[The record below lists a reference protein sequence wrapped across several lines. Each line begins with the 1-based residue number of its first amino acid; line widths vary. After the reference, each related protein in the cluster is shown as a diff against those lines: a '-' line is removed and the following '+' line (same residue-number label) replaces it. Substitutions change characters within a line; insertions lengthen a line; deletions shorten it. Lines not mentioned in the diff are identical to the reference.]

1 MSYKP
6 LLGIIIKGDA
16 ASISF
21 SASGISIRYRSIPGT
36 DWVPFMDE
44 GTIKTKNPKCHL
56 TSV

>member
-21 SASGISIRYRSIPGT
+21 SASSISIWYRSIPGT

-44 GTIKTKNPKCHL
+44 GTVKKRNPNAHL
-56 TSV
+56 Y

>member
-21 SASGISIRYRSIPGT
+21 SASGISIWYRSILGT

-44 GTIKTKNPKCHL
+44 GTIKTRNPNSRL
-56 TSV
+56 Y